1 MSAASEMQPPQY
13 DPITIEIIQS
23 SLSAITDEMF
33 ATMRRTAMSS
43 IIYEVLD
50 FGVALFNAE
59 GELASSGSGIP
70 GFIGMLEPGVKAIM
84 DKFDIEKD
92 IHDGDIFML
101 NIPHKGGVSHIND
114 VVMIMPVFADNRLIG
129 WLSNKAH
136 WVDIGGAFP
145 GGISPDATEIYQE
158 GLQLP
163 GVKVIDRGALNEAV
177 LDIILSNSR
186 VPETTKGDFWAGV
199 ASMRAGR
206 SRFLALVEKYG
217 TGAVRFAMEDYI
229 ALGEKIARRAMKNLP
244 KGEFKAE
251 ETLEDGRKIKV
262 VITIT
267 DEKFIVDLRDNPEQ
281 SKTSSLNASR
291 DSTFVDCQMIFK
303 AITSPDTFGNA
314 GSFRP
319 IEMLVDDGSMF
330 AAEYPTAMGV
340 YYEIAMVSFDLLW
353 KALAPAMPD
362 RLPAGHYASICG
374 TFMGGPH
381 PETGH
386 NHGIVEPQLGG
397 WGASKDE
404 DGVNAL
410 YTGFHGDTFN
420 VPVEITEQ
428 RNGLMVD
435 RLCLNDAPGGE
446 GEFTGGKG
454 ICLDYRIM
462 AQDWW
467 LTMAYVRSEVGPWGL
482 NNGKEGSTNYVEVVL
497 ADGDKNRYSAC
508 TAVPLGPGDV
518 VKVYT
523 ATGGGYGPPE
533 KRPHDKV
540 LADIKNGYLT
550 QERAAEIYN
559 FKKAT
564 TAPS

>member
-1 MSAASEMQPPQY
+1 MSSTAENITSLH
-13 DPITIEIIQS
+13 DPITVEIIQS

-70 GFIGMLEPGVKAIM
+70 GFIGMLQPGVQAIM
-84 DKFDIEKD
+84 EKFDVESEIF
-92 IHDGDIFML
+92 DGDIFML
-101 NIPHKGGVSHIND
+101 NIPHKGGVSHVND
-114 VVMIMPVFADNRLIG
+114 VVMIMPVFAGEQLIG

-136 WVDIGGAFP
+136 WVDLGGAFP

-163 GVKVIDRGALNEAV
+163 GIKVIEKGQVNQAV
-177 LDIILSNSR
+177 LDIILINSR
-186 VPETTKGDFWAGV
+186 VPETTKGDFWAGI
-199 ASMRAGR
+199 ASMRAGQK
-206 SRFLALVEKYG
+206 RFLTLVEKYG
-217 TGAVRFAMEDYI
+217 EDAVSFAMDDYI
-229 ALGEKIARRAMKNLP
+229 MLGEKIARSTMKGLRR
-244 KGEFKAE
+244 GEYYAE
-251 ETLEDGRKIKV
+251 EELEDGRKIKV
-262 VITIT
+262 VVTIT
-267 DEKFIVDLRDNPEQ
+267 EEKFTVDLRDNPEQ
-281 SKTSSLNASR
+281 SKTSSLNSSR
-291 DSTFVDCQMIFK
+291 DSTMVDCQMIFK

-319 IEMLVDDGSMF
+319 IELLVDEGSMF

-340 YYEIAMVSFDLLW
+340 YYEVAMLSFDLLW
-353 KALAPAMPD
+353 KALAPAMPEL
-362 RLPAGHYASICG
+362 LPAGHYASICG

-397 WGASKDE
+397 WGAAQDA
-404 DGVNAL
+404 DGLNAL

-435 RLCLNDAPGGE
+435 RLCLNEAPGGE
-446 GEFTGGKG
+446 GEFIGGKG

-462 AQDWW
+462 ADDWW
-467 LTMAYVRSEVGPWGL
+467 LTMAYTRSETGPWGL
-482 NNGKEGSTNYVEVVL
+482 SGGLEGSTNYVEVHL
-497 ADGDKNRYSAC
+497 ADGTNTRYSGC
-508 TAVPLGPGDV
+508 TAIPLGVDDV
-518 VKVYT
+518 VKVFT
-523 ATGGGYGPPE
+523 ATGGGFGDPKARPAE
-533 KRPHDKV
+533 KIRD
-540 LADIKNGYLT
+540 DIKNGYVSP
-550 QERAAEIYN
+550 ERAAEIYGID
-559 FKKAT
+559 K
-564 TAPS
+564 